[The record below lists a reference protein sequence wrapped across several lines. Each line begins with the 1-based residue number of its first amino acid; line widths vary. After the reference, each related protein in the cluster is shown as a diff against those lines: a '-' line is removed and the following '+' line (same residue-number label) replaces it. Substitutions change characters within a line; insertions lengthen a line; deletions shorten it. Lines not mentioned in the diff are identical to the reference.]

1 MGNFVEKL
9 RRDSLPMGLFIGF
22 ICPAI
27 FFGILYAVITLVQH
41 QTGALQMDR
50 MVQKLILFIPAHRL
64 KQQPPENDFLQQCN
78 KAHAYNAEHGS
89 NRRIINAKAVPDI
102 YRGY

>member
-22 ICPAI
+22 LCPAV

-50 MVQKLILFIPAHRL
+50 MVQKLILLSVVPNVLILRYYLVKL
-64 KQQPPENDFLQQCN
+64 KSDLTGRGILLVTFAIAMLF
-78 KAHAYNAEHGS
+78 
-89 NRRIINAKAVPDI
+89 AVLEFVL
-102 YRGY
+102 

>member
-41 QTGALQMDR
+41 QTGALQMER
-50 MVQKLILFIPAHRL
+50 MIQKLILLSVVPNVLILRYYLVKL
-64 KQQPPENDFLQQCN
+64 KYDLSGRGILLVTFAIAMLF
-78 KAHAYNAEHGS
+78 
-89 NRRIINAKAVPDI
+89 AVLEFVL
-102 YRGY
+102 

>member
-22 ICPAI
+22 LCPAV

-41 QTGALQMDR
+41 QTGTLQMDR
-50 MVQKLILFIPAHRL
+50 MVQKLILLSVVPNVLILRYYLVKL
-64 KQQPPENDFLQQCN
+64 KYDLTGRGILLVTFAIAMLF
-78 KAHAYNAEHGS
+78 
-89 NRRIINAKAVPDI
+89 AVLEFVL
-102 YRGY
+102 

>member
-50 MVQKLILFIPAHRL
+50 MVQKLILLSVVPNVLILRYYLVKL
-64 KQQPPENDFLQQCN
+64 KYDLTGRGILLMTFAIAMLF
-78 KAHAYNAEHGS
+78 
-89 NRRIINAKAVPDI
+89 AVLEFVL
-102 YRGY
+102 

>member
-27 FFGILYAVITLVQH
+27 CFGVLYGIAVLVQH
-41 QTGALQMDR
+41 QTGALNIDR
-50 MVQKLILFIPAHRL
+50 MIQKLILLSVVPNVLILRYYLVKL
-64 KQQPPENDFLQQCN
+64 KYDLTGRGILLVTFAIAMLF
-78 KAHAYNAEHGS
+78 
-89 NRRIINAKAVPDI
+89 AVLEFVL
-102 YRGY
+102 

>member
-41 QTGALQMDR
+41 QTGALQMER
-50 MVQKLILFIPAHRL
+50 MIQKLILLSVVPNVLILRYYLVKL
-64 KQQPPENDFLQQCN
+64 KYDLTGRGILLVTFAIAMLF
-78 KAHAYNAEHGS
+78 
-89 NRRIINAKAVPDI
+89 AVLEFVL
-102 YRGY
+102 

>member
-27 FFGILYAVITLVQH
+27 CFGLLYAIITLVQH
-41 QTGALQMDR
+41 QTSALNMDR
-50 MVQKLILFIPAHRL
+50 MVQKLLLLSVVPNVLILRYYLVKLKYDLTGRGILLVTFAIAILF
-64 KQQPPENDFLQQCN
+64 
-78 KAHAYNAEHGS
+78 
-89 NRRIINAKAVPDI
+89 AVLEFAL
-102 YRGY
+102 

>member
-22 ICPAI
+22 LCPAV

-50 MVQKLILFIPAHRL
+50 MVQKLILLSVVPNVLILRYYLVKL
-64 KQQPPENDFLQQCN
+64 KYDLTGRGILLVTFAIAMLF
-78 KAHAYNAEHGS
+78 
-89 NRRIINAKAVPDI
+89 AVLEFVL
-102 YRGY
+102 

>member
-9 RRDSLPMGLFIGF
+9 RKDSLPMGLLIGF

-41 QTGALQMDR
+41 QTGTLQMDR
-50 MVQKLILFIPAHRL
+50 MVQKLILLSVVPNVLILRYYLVKL
-64 KQQPPENDFLQQCN
+64 KYDLTGRGILLVTFAIAMLF
-78 KAHAYNAEHGS
+78 
-89 NRRIINAKAVPDI
+89 AVLEFVL
-102 YRGY
+102 

>member
-9 RRDSLPMGLFIGF
+9 RKDSLPMGLFIGF

-50 MVQKLILFIPAHRL
+50 MVQKLILLSVVPNVLILRYYLVKL
-64 KQQPPENDFLQQCN
+64 KYDLTGRGILLVTFAIAMLF
-78 KAHAYNAEHGS
+78 
-89 NRRIINAKAVPDI
+89 AVLEFVL
-102 YRGY
+102 

>member
-27 FFGILYAVITLVQH
+27 CFGLLYAIITLVQH
-41 QTGALQMDR
+41 QTGALNMDR
-50 MVQKLILFIPAHRL
+50 MVQKLLLLSVVPNVLILRYYLVKLKYDLTGRGILLVTFAIAILF
-64 KQQPPENDFLQQCN
+64 
-78 KAHAYNAEHGS
+78 
-89 NRRIINAKAVPDI
+89 AVLEFAL
-102 YRGY
+102 

>member
-50 MVQKLILFIPAHRL
+50 MVQKLILLSVVPNVLILRYYLVKL
-64 KQQPPENDFLQQCN
+64 KYDLTGRGILLVTFVIAMLF
-78 KAHAYNAEHGS
+78 
-89 NRRIINAKAVPDI
+89 AVLEFVL
-102 YRGY
+102 

>member
-27 FFGILYAVITLVQH
+27 FFGILYAVIMLVQH

-50 MVQKLILFIPAHRL
+50 MVQKLILLSVVPNVLILRYYLVKL
-64 KQQPPENDFLQQCN
+64 KYDLTGRGILLVTFAIAMLF
-78 KAHAYNAEHGS
+78 
-89 NRRIINAKAVPDI
+89 AVLEFVL
-102 YRGY
+102 

>member
-50 MVQKLILFIPAHRL
+50 MVQKLILLSVVPNVLILRYYLVKL
-64 KQQPPENDFLQQCN
+64 KYDLTGRGILLVTFAIAMLF
-78 KAHAYNAEHGS
+78 
-89 NRRIINAKAVPDI
+89 AVLEFVL
-102 YRGY
+102 